1 MNDDDG
7 AIIRLVLHVVN
18 AVNSRALYP
27 GSHPRTQEAIENWV
41 NSLEHVLALRNQ
53 LSITLLA
60 LNDDLVVDAQP
71 MGKGSLTVRG
81 FVRALGRLGVEGIT
95 LVRGLTREEVGR
107 FLETLAE
114 RSSAVSTE
122 HIQVGKLRLGFTA
135 TGEGQGA
142 GWGEGGAGLGEAG
155 TGSAGGSGG
164 SGAAGGA
171 GAGGAGGAAGGAGGA
186 GSGGARGGVDH
197 SARLAD
203 EAQQA
208 ATVFGSWRQ
217 DRRAGAAAMERLIW
231 SAIDALAQSADAM
244 LPLGLLRDHDEA
256 TFAHSVN
263 VALLVLAHAR
273 ALGLRGEAL
282 KDSGLGAL
290 LHDVGKLALPPEL
303 SQPKAQMTAEQWDL
317 MRRHPQLGAAMLCET
332 RDVPQIAV
340 LVAYEHHLRYDG
352 QPSYPTLLQR
362 RRPCLA
368 SGLTAVADTFDS
380 FLGRSPTP
388 LRRAAAFTLLRR
400 RAGNYL
406 DPVLVQS
413 FCTLFE
419 PTAAPA

>member
-41 NSLEHVLALRNQ
+41 NSLEHVLALRSQ

-71 MGKGSLTVRG
+71 LGKGSLTVRG

-95 LVRGLTREEVGR
+95 LVRGLTREEAGR
-107 FLETLAE
+107 FLETLSE

-135 TGEGQGA
+135 TGEGQGS
-142 GWGEGGAGLGEAG
+142 GSGEGGGGFGGEG
-155 TGSAGGSGG
+155 EG
-164 SGAAGGA
+164 
-171 GAGGAGGAAGGAGGA
+171 GGAGGGLGGAGG
-186 GSGGARGGVDH
+186 GGGAGGRAGVDH

-208 ATVFGSWRQ
+208 GTVFASWRQ

-231 SAIDALAQSADAM
+231 SAIDALAQNADAM
-244 LPLGLLRDHDEA
+244 LPLGLLRQHDEA

-263 VALLVLAHAR
+263 VAMLVLAHAR

-303 SQPKAQMTAEQWDL
+303 SQPKDGMTPEQWDL

-352 QPSYPTLLQR
+352 QPSYPALRHR

-419 PTAAPA
+419 PAKASA